1 MKQLLL
7 AIALQV
13 SGMAA
18 IKAQQIKGL
27 VKDEQGNAI
36 SNATVSLLKAKDSSV
51 VKLQLSK
58 AGNFSF
64 SPATH
69 DTLLISISYVG
80 HQAIYSDKFFFNGS
94 QLTLPAFTLQSA
106 NTRLQAVTVSARKKI
121 IDVKPDKTVLNV
133 EGTIN
138 ATGSDAL
145 ELLRKAPGVTV
156 DNDEKLSINGKSGVQ
171 VYIDN
176 KPTPLNGQDLSSYLK
191 SIPSAQIEA
200 IEIINNPGVMYEASG
215 SAGIINIRLKKN
227 KAMGFNGSVNA
238 GISASKN
245 ARWEDGLAINYR
257 NKKVNVYG
265 SYNGN
270 YGKLESSFELKRIVK
285 DTAFDQQNNILLN
298 KNNHVFKT
306 GLDYT
311 LSNKSNLGLTING
324 TINTPEVT
332 NSEHYSDFSLS
343 NRNSGQ
349 DIDC

>member
-1 MKQLLL
+1 MKQLLF

-18 IKAQQIKGL
+18 IKAQQINGL
-27 VKDEQGNAI
+27 VKDEQENAI

-58 AGNFSF
+58 AGNFTF

-80 HQAIYSDKFFFNGS
+80 HQTIYSEKFFFNGE

-106 NTRLQAVTVSARKKI
+106 NTRLQAVTVNARKKI

-145 ELLRKAPGVTV
+145 DVLRKAPGVTV
-156 DNDEKLSINGKSGVQ
+156 DNDEKLSVNGKNGVQ

-200 IEIINNPGVMYEASG
+200 IEAAKTSGLMISSRRRKNSASVKFTRFSASNFWRKFCSSALRFRISERKVYFRSVNLLIKPYSISG
-215 SAGIINIRLKKN
+215 SLTDEVII
-227 KAMGFNGSVNA
+227 
-238 GISASKN
+238 
-245 ARWEDGLAINYR
+245 
-257 NKKVNVYG
+257 KV
-265 SYNGN
+265 S
-270 YGKLESSFELKRIVK
+270 IVK
-285 DTAFDQQNNILLN
+285 CY
-298 KNNHVFKT
+298 KV
-306 GLDYT
+306 
-311 LSNKSNLGLTING
+311 
-324 TINTPEVT
+324 
-332 NSEHYSDFSLS
+332 
-343 NRNSGQ
+343 
-349 DIDC
+349 